1 MGKHFNNCISH
12 CIQLFCS
19 RSNKTRRS
27 GDKRRGLADKVML
40 RRRKIFYGWWMVLA
54 ASILHVFAGG
64 TFFYGFTVFF
74 NPIRQTFGWTA
85 AVTSVAFAFQRL
97 ESGVLGPVAGLLV
110 DRVGPR
116 KLMLCGWS
124 VAGLGFLLM
133 SRMNSLWA
141 FYGSFLIIAA
151 GMSFGQFVVTS
162 TAIAHWF
169 IKKRSRA
176 MTLLYVG
183 TGASGLL
190 APLLALFIGQFGWR
204 MSLVIV
210 GIALW
215 VIGIPLS
222 SVMRHKP
229 SQYGY
234 LPDGEDRAVTYE
246 PRSVLSLRSSDE
258 IREQKSNPVSA
269 GFTTKEALRTR
280 AFWLLSLVYFFQ
292 QIGTSAVMVHIVPYL
307 ESVKIPA
314 TVAAT
319 AVASMTLLSLIGRV
333 GFGWLGDFASKRH
346 LIAIALTFQA
356 TGLFIFSFIDVD
368 RAWLIV
374 LSLLI
379 YATGYGGV
387 IPLRPGLQADYFGT
401 RSFGTIMGLLSAL
414 PMITGLSSPVIAG
427 WIFDVTGGYRLAWQL
442 FALATV
448 PAVPLM
454 LLAKPPKVKQEL

>member
-1 MGKHFNNCISH
+1 
-12 CIQLFCS
+12 
-19 RSNKTRRS
+19 
-27 GDKRRGLADKVML
+27 ML
-40 RRRKIFYGWWMVLA
+40 RRRKIFYGWWMVLS
-54 ASILHVFAGG
+54 ASILHFFAGG

-85 AVTSVAFAFQRL
+85 AVTSVAFALQRL

-116 KLMLCGWS
+116 KLMLYGWS
-124 VAGLGFLLM
+124 AVGLGFLLM
-133 SRMNSLWA
+133 SCMNSLWA

-151 GMSFGQFVVTS
+151 GFSFGQFVVTN

-169 IKKRSRA
+169 AKKRSRA
-176 MTLLYVG
+176 MTLIYVG
-183 TGASGLL
+183 MGASGLL
-190 APLLALFIGQFGWR
+190 VPLLALSIGQFGWR
-204 MSLVIV
+204 ISLIMV

-246 PRSVLSLRSSDE
+246 PTNVLGIRSSNGVV
-258 IREQKSNPVSA
+258 EQARGHSA
-269 GFTTKEALRTR
+269 TDFTTKAALRTR
-280 AFWLLSLVYFFQ
+280 AFWLLSLAFFFQ
-292 QIGTSAVMVHIVPYL
+292 HIGTSAVMVHIVPYL
-307 ESVKIPA
+307 ESVRIPT

-319 AVASMTLLSLIGRV
+319 AVTSMTLFSLIGRV
-333 GFGWLGDFASKRH
+333 GFGWLGDFTSKRY
-346 LIAIALTFQA
+346 LIAIALTLQA
-356 TGLFIFSFIDVD
+356 IGLFFFSFIDVD

-374 LSLLI
+374 LSLII
-379 YATGYGGV
+379 YAPGYGGP

-401 RSFGTIMGLLSAL
+401 RSFGTIMGLLSAMG
-414 PMITGLSSPVIAG
+414 MIAGLSSPVIAG

-448 PAVPLM
+448 PAIPLM